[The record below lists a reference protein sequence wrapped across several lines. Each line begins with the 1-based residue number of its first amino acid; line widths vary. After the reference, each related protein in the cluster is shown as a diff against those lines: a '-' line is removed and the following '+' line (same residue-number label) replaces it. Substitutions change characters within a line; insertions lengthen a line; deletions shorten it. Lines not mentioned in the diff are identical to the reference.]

1 MHIIITYTQEFPCKL
16 SNYCVLNVYFSF
28 TCLCCLVHLCNNH
41 SRALNYRNETFQ
53 LDLSETNERKPRQSV
68 IYMHR
73 VLSSTK
79 TKSLSVESELYWS
92 LLLPLLKGR
101 LPIRRSRQSHAPYGT
116 IPNKACHSKP
126 TSYRR

>member
-1 MHIIITYTQEFPCKL
+1 MHIIITYTQESTCFL
-16 SNYCVLNVYFSF
+16 VNYCVLNVYFSF

-73 VLSSTK
+73 VLSSMK

-92 LLLPLLKGR
+92 LLLPLLKGAT
-101 LPIRRSRQSHAPYGT
+101 SNSQ
-116 IPNKACHSKP
+116 KP
-126 TSYRR
+126 TKPYAIRNNTEQSLSFKTNQLS